1 MRNGYRTCQN
11 AHFQKL
17 KLSLR
22 GWLNFADT
30 PYHWFVFQGG
40 NNDGSDDQTSVWWFL
55 LTPNKRDQTTSEQ
68 SSPEIPIAEAQLI
81 SQRVQ
86 GRTVVLHSN
95 LIGPWLHRNN
105 GSGALP
111 GTRDRGW
118 GGVAC
123 GSQGMKERSPGRPVT
138 QPKRNKKKKIWKILG
153 FCNKS

>member
-40 NNDGSDDQTSVWWFL
+40 NNDGSDDQTSVWCFL
-55 LTPNKRDQTTSEQ
+55 LTSNKRDQTTSEQ
-68 SSPEIPIAEAQLI
+68 SSPEIPIALPLEAQLI

-95 LIGPWLHRNN
+95 LIGPWLHRNT

-123 GSQGMKERSPGRPVT
+123 ASQGMKESSPAPRHT
-138 QPKRNKKKKIWKILG
+138 TKKKQK
-153 FCNKS
+153 NK